1 MKVLIKFLTGALIAG
16 LLAGCSKHGEEI
28 EKDWSEGIDEKD
40 MFYVNAKVLLPVAP
54 GTRSQTGDDGNSN
67 SGKEEGQD
75 YENKV
80 GNVLLVL
87 AERGDKREG
96 EGKPYT
102 YIAHGLAGA
111 LQQQDGIVTT
121 TIAISQTTLSKYYE
135 DNAVN
140 RVTEIPE
147 RKQTIQ
153 VFAFCNP
160 PQDLLDVFNKELP
173 AHEELKTTWFDAAC
187 EVIGSNN
194 PDNTGATDGSNRSIW
209 ARNSFLMSSSE
220 TVQATIPPTFDEWV
234 LNYST
239 VDNPFLLTKDK
250 AMPVERSVARFDFKD
265 GSDHPGENTYDIDV
279 AGMNGGALQVKLI
292 RMALVNMSKHFYY
305 LKRVSNATDGHSNP
319 VLCGAETSR
328 NHVVD
333 TDAEEKHKHESIEGM
348 TPVELYIRNYFNFCL
363 FNDDGSIDEN
373 TRKNWNN
380 WRIDDVI
387 GGDNNVLGNGDKWTD
402 VPGSVDK
409 SGYHIWRYV
418 TENAIS
424 HDEYQTHAVSTGIV
438 FKGKLLI
445 DREDGTVNE
454 TLRKAVHGEYSLPDD
469 NGYIYQVDGKTYPI
483 LFVYENNIYVGWND
497 QVKQFIS
504 DDYTGQ
510 PMYNAAHTK
519 YTYNGVEKT
528 VDEWYQNLVA
538 VYKANGK
545 DSKNYNVEQALK
557 AFRAAVTAN
566 GFTMYQA
573 SDDSADYN
581 PDMQKEGE
589 GPGFY
594 FYYFYWNRHNNNSR
608 NGVMGPME
616 FAVVR
621 NNVYKL
627 SVTHISQLGHPRI
640 SDNDPDN
647 PKPENPDEEG
657 KLYFT
662 VNVEVVPW
670 TVRVNNIIF

>member
-1 MKVLIKFLTGALIAG
+1 MKVLINFLTGVLLIG

-28 EKDWSEGIDEKD
+28 HKDWLEGIEEKDA
-40 MFYVNAKVLLPVAP
+40 FYVNAKVLLPVAP
-54 GTRSQTGDDGNSN
+54 GTRSQTGEDGTSDG
-67 SGKEEGQD
+67 GKEEGQD

-87 AERGDKREG
+87 AERGDG
-96 EGKPYT
+96 DSPFT

-111 LQQQDGIVTT
+111 VQQQDGIVTT
-121 TIAISQTTLSKYYE
+121 TAAITQTTLSGYYE
-135 DNAVN
+135 KYAVN
-140 RVTEIPE
+140 RITEIPE
-147 RKQTIQ
+147 ERQKIQ

-160 PQDLLDVFNKELP
+160 PQDLLDVFNKDLP
-173 AHEELKTTWFDAAC
+173 ANEELRTTWFNAAC

-194 PDNTGATDGSNRSIW
+194 PDNTGMTDGSNRSIW
-209 ARNSFLMSSSE
+209 AKNSFLMSSSE
-220 TVQATIPPTFDEWV
+220 TVLVTIPPTFDEW
-234 LNYST
+234 LLDYAT
-239 VDNPFLLTKDK
+239 VDRPLLLSEKPV
-250 AMPVERSVARFDFKD
+250 PVERSVARFDFKD
-265 GSDHPGENTYDIDV
+265 GSDYPGENTYDVDV
-279 AGMNGGALQVKLI
+279 AGMNGGALQVKLV

-305 LKRVSNATDGHSNP
+305 LKRVSDESDGHSSP
-319 VLCGAETSR
+319 VLCGAETDK
-328 NHVVD
+328 NHIVD
-333 TDAEEKHKHESIEGM
+333 TDAGKKHKHESIEGM
-348 TPVELYIRNYFNFCL
+348 TPRDLQLSDYFNFCL
-363 FNDDGSIDEN
+363 FNEDGSIDEN
-373 TRKNWNN
+373 TRKGWNN
-380 WRIDDVI
+380 YRIDDVI
-387 GGDNNVLGNGDKWTD
+387 GGDNGILGNGDKWTD

-418 TENAIS
+418 TENTIS

-445 DREDGTVNE
+445 DRNNEAVNE
-454 TLRKAVHGEYSLPDD
+454 TLRKAVHGEYSLPGDD
-469 NGYIYQVDGKTYPI
+469 GYIYQVDGKTYPI

-497 QVKQFIS
+497 QVKRFIS
-504 DDYTGQ
+504 EDYNGQ
-510 PMYNAAHTK
+510 PMYNAAHSDYAYK
-519 YTYNGVEKT
+519 GVTKT
-528 VDEWYQNLVA
+528 VDEWYQNLVK

-545 DSKNYNVEQALK
+545 DAENFQVKEALNI
-557 AFRAAVTAN
+557 FRAAVTAN

-594 FYYFYWNRHNNNSR
+594 FYYFYWNRHNNNGR

-640 SDNDPDN
+640 SGNDPDN
-647 PKPENPDEEG
+647 PTPDKPDEEG

-662 VNVEVVPW
+662 VNVEVLPW